1 VRNLCIVGLQWGD
14 EGKGKIVDYYA
25 DRFHAVVRFN
35 GGSNAG
41 HTIVHNGRTFVFH
54 LLPSGLLKK
63 KRLLIGP
70 GVALDPLT
78 LNEELGMLAK
88 EGGEADL
95 MVDERC
101 TLVTPLEKELDS
113 FIEGLRG
120 AKPIGTTKR
129 GIGPSYAMRALRLT
143 PRAGDL
149 AKGDF
154 DLSSAI
160 AFYRTFLKE
169 IPDLSGWTENS
180 KKILAGRTGDVG
192 GEIMALNDAGHSVMF
207 EGAQGTLLDLIFG
220 TYPFVTGAHT
230 IASYV
235 PAGLG
240 IPNGALG
247 DVMGV
252 AKAYTTRV
260 GGGPFPTEIP
270 GETGEQIRKEVCRE
284 AERGL
289 RARPHK
295 GRHTHED
302 QGDEG
307 LRRLLDRRRRDRGL
321 LQGAAQARRGEA
333 GLPYDAVLLRPR
345 AEGEPPTAGRG
356 ATRRVP
362 RGGAEGE
369 GDPRLDGGGEV
380 GHHAEARLAVL
391 LCRSAEP
398 LILYRCWMGTLL
410 FALCGALWLS
420 RSRGPTC

>member
-1 VRNLCIVGLQWGD
+1 MRNLCIVGLQWGD

-25 DRFHAVVRFN
+25 DRFRAVVRYN

-78 LNEELGMLAK
+78 LDEELGMLAK

-149 AKGDF
+149 AKGEF

-169 IPDLSGWTENS
+169 IPDLSGWTERS
-180 KKILAGRTGDVG
+180 K
-192 GEIMALNDAGHSVMF
+192 
-207 EGAQGTLLDLIFG
+207 
-220 TYPFVTGAHT
+220 
-230 IASYV
+230 
-235 PAGLG
+235 
-240 IPNGALG
+240 
-247 DVMGV
+247 
-252 AKAYTTRV
+252 
-260 GGGPFPTEIP
+260 
-270 GETGEQIRKEVCRE
+270 
-284 AERGL
+284 
-289 RARPHK
+289 
-295 GRHTHED
+295 
-302 QGDEG
+302 
-307 LRRLLDRRRRDRGL
+307 RDPSG
-321 LQGAAQARRGEA
+321 
-333 GLPYDAVLLRPR
+333 
-345 AEGEPPTAGRG
+345 
-356 ATRRVP
+356 
-362 RGGAEGE
+362 
-369 GDPRLDGGGEV
+369 
-380 GHHAEARLAVL
+380 
-391 LCRSAEP
+391 
-398 LILYRCWMGTLL
+398 
-410 FALCGALWLS
+410 
-420 RSRGPTC
+420 